1 MVARLSGVRTI
12 EHGREHVHVGI
23 EKTTLPGLSDNEFFR

>member
-1 MVARLSGVRTI
+1 MVVRLSGVRAI

-23 EKTTLPGLSDNEFFR
+23 ENVTPAHLSDNEFFR